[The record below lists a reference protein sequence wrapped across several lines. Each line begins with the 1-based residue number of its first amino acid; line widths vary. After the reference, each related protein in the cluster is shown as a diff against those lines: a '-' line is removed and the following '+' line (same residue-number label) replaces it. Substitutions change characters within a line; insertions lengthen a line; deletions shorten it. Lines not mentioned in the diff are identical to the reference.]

1 MCVYYDDEILHSFE
15 DAFYEILDVVILQ
28 KSKYIHVILRE
39 QPFNFYGGV
48 LVFYFYFAER
58 KNILSRKMRP

>member
-15 DAFYEILDVVILQ
+15 DAFYEIVDVVILQ

-39 QPFNFYGGV
+39 QPFNFYGGF
-48 LVFYFYFAER
+48 LVFYFDFAER
-58 KNILSRKMRP
+58 KNILS